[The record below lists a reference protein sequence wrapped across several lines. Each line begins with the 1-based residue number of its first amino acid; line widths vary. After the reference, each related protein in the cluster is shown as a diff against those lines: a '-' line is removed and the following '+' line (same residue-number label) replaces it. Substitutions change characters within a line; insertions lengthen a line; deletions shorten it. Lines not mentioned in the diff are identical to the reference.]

1 MHNMRTLNFLI
12 IKCISALYPL
22 SLYYSSYHLTIATNV
37 WEANTSV
44 GYRNVLLYTIWP
56 SVLHRKPADT
66 ILRRI
71 IVSTT

>member
-1 MHNMRTLNFLI
+1 MHNMHTLNFLI
-12 IKCISALYPL
+12 IKHISVLYPYI
-22 SLYYSSYHLTIATNV
+22 YYSSYYLTIATNV
-37 WEANTSV
+37 WETNTSV